1 MHGLCNGEGKM
12 ALKLIMP
19 EKEETEE
26 SLIQAK
32 MKELLRE
39 QAITALQSEGKL
51 TAEGKM
57 VKL

>member
-1 MHGLCNGEGKM
+1 MT
-12 ALKLIMP
+12 LKLIMP

-51 TAEGKM
+51 TVEGKM
-57 VKL
+57 VK